1 MENVASAVAYNFS
14 NSVNNLAVRCSS
26 LYANKSLEQF
36 MNREYKSPEHYIK
49 NYQSFK
55 KNVLIQGGYG
65 DNSFVR
71 LYVDNETIV
80 NGDIFWRMS
89 TVKETEWYQYLQK
102 ANLDTALYY
111 YYDRGIYFTSS
122 QKKRK
127 IVLLRKLNYYPKTK
141 KKILMFEMDYS
152 SLIKNLEKSNYGMP
166 VYICHNDTVI
176 ASNTENNSI
185 GVEFTKF
192 NPKEKVSYRKPLS
205 LYGLELEIKV
215 VEPEGKLFPVIKNN
229 LRWVA
234 LLILGNIIL
243 PLIFMEAINESFA
256 KRLKELSSVFNR
268 VEDEHLIEIANV
280 RGSDEI
286 GSLMRNYNKMAA
298 RTNQLIQTF
307 YINRLKEQEMSIAKQ
322 KAELLALHSQ
332 INPHFL
338 FNALESIRMHSVLKG
353 EFETADMV
361 EKLAVMTRQNVEW
374 SNDSVMISEEMGF
387 VQAYLA
393 LQKYRFGER
402 LSFELDV
409 EEACEEFRIPKLTLV
424 TFVENACVHGVE
436 RKMGSSWIFVRVY
449 LEGDKLCLEIE
460 DTGCGM
466 SDVLMD
472 ELRDKMEHASI
483 HMLKEKGRV
492 GIINACLR
500 LKMATKDEVHF
511 EIDSEEG
518 VGTLIQIRIPI
529 SYVKLKRE
537 GAYAEST
544 IGG

>member
-1 MENVASAVAYNFS
+1 
-14 NSVNNLAVRCSS
+14 
-26 LYANKSLEQF
+26 
-36 MNREYKSPEHYIK
+36 MNREYSTPRHYIK
-49 NYQSFK
+49 NYQTFK
-55 KNVLIQGGYG
+55 KNILIQGGYG

-71 LYVDNETIV
+71 LYADNETIV
-80 NGDIFWRMS
+80 NGDIFWRLSM
-89 TVKETEWYQYLQK
+89 VKETEWYKYLQK
-102 ANLDTALYY
+102 ANLDIALYY
-111 YYDRGIYFTSS
+111 YYDSGIYLTSS

-127 IVLLRKLNYYPKTK
+127 IVLLRKLNYYPKSK
-141 KKILMFEMDYS
+141 KKILMFEMDYNG
-152 SLIKNLEKSNYGMP
+152 LINNLEKSNYGMP
-166 VYICHNDTVI
+166 VYICHNDTVL

-185 GVEFTKF
+185 GVDFTKF
-192 NPKEKVSYRKPLS
+192 NTKEKVSYRKPLS
-205 LYGLELEIKV
+205 LYGLDLEIKV
-215 VEPEGKLFPVIKNN
+215 IEPEGKFFAVIKHNM
-229 LRWVA
+229 LSVA
-234 LLILGNIIL
+234 LLVLGNIIL

-268 VEDEHLIEIANV
+268 VEDEHLIEISNV

-322 KAELLALHSQ
+322 KAELLALYSQ

-374 SNDSVMISEEMGF
+374 SNDSVRISDEIGF

-409 EEACEEFRIPKLTLV
+409 EEACEEFQIPKLTLV

-436 RKMGSSWIFVRVY
+436 RKMGPSWIFVRAY
-449 LEGDKLCLEIE
+449 LEEESLCLEIE

-466 SDVLMD
+466 NVRLME

-518 VGTLIQIRIPI
+518 VGTIILIRIPV
-529 SYVKLKRE
+529 SYVKRKRE